1 MTCALPIYNILLET
15 GGFRV
20 LLEDYTTSAIIN
32 ESYNV
37 DSIIPGVQNEA
48 FGQDIDI
55 LDFTEINPFG
65 EII

>member
-1 MTCALPIYNILLET
+1 MVPITDLCYYYLKKN
-15 GGFRV
+15 
-20 LLEDYTTSAIIN
+20 
-32 ESYNV
+32 NV
-37 DSIIPGVQNEA
+37 DNIIPGVQNEA